1 MQKKIFLITLF
12 IFFSSLTN
20 SAYSDTLSLGSSTYD
35 GDVKKDKAHGKGII
49 TFSDGSKYEGKFSKN
64 KIHGKGKYTDLNGNI
79 FEGKW
84 RYGKFSKKIDKNTRE
99 TINLSVEVGNS
110 SYFEIKGKAEASNK
124 WFEAEKNSSG
134 TYELTA
140 KGKKDMDKA
149 IEEAKAKGTGGAGS
163 SGGGGCG

>member
-1 MQKKIFLITLF
+1 MMQKKIFLITLF

-20 SAYSDTLSLGSSTYD
+20 SAYSDTLNFGSSTYD
-35 GDVKKDKAHGKGII
+35 GDVKKGKAHGDGIF
-49 TFSDGSKYEGKFSKN
+49 TFSDGSKYEGKFKKN

-110 SYFEIKGKAEASNK
+110 SYFEIRGKAEASNK

-140 KGKKDMDKA
+140 KGEKDMNKA
-149 IEEAKAKGTGGAGS
+149 IEEAKGDGGS
-163 SGGGGCG
+163 SAGGGCGG

>member
-20 SAYSDTLSLGSSTYD
+20 SAYSDTLSFGSSTYD

-64 KIHGKGKYTDLNGNI
+64 KIHGKGKYTDSNGNI
-79 FEGKW
+79 FEGKF
-84 RYGKFSKKIDKNTRE
+84 RFGKFSKKIDKKTRE
-99 TINLSVEVGNS
+99 TIALSVKVGNS
-110 SYFEIKGKAEASNK
+110 SYFEIKGKAEVSGK

-134 TYELTA
+134 TYELTP
-140 KGKKDMDKA
+140 KGKMDMDKA
-149 IEEAKAKGTGGAGS
+149 IEKAKGDGDGGS